1 MVVDAITI
9 ANELLGIF
17 LSNVFAHIFLHAIIS
32 RTRVIIACQIVSEQ
46 IFEIFT
52 NKYSI

>member
-17 LSNVFAHIFLHAIIS
+17 LSNYKLKKKHTLNHILKLK
-32 RTRVIIACQIVSEQ
+32 
-46 IFEIFT
+46 IFEVI
-52 NKYSI
+52 K

>member
-17 LSNVFAHIFLHAIIS
+17 LSNYKLKKKHTKSYFKIKNF
-32 RTRVIIACQIVSEQ
+32 
-46 IFEIFT
+46 
-52 NKYSI
+52 